1 MALQV
6 LVAGLV
12 VFAAHFLVLLFQRT
26 KIPDVL
32 ILMLGGI
39 VVGPLL
45 GILRPEHFGVAGQV
59 ATTVAL
65 IVILFESGLNLSLR
79 SLASA
84 FGQTMVI
91 SLLMWCITAATVA
104 VIMHALTP
112 VSWPMAIMAGAIMG
126 GTSSAVVVP
135 LIDAL
140 KMAPKPRNVLFLESA
155 LTDVLCIVGA
165 VAMLAA
171 VKGQGVGAGGVL
183 LSIMRSFGFAL
194 VIGVLAGVLW
204 SLIMGKVRRFPNTIF
219 TTVAYVFVVY
229 GVSEMW
235 GFSGAIAALA
245 FGVTLS
251 SLGGFHLGRRE
262 GGIEIK
268 EVSETDRLFFAEAV
282 FLLKTFFFIYLGI
295 SLRFDSVIY
304 FLIALAIIV
313 VVYVERFGLIRLV
326 ASRRYTSR
334 DAALMTTM
342 VPKGLAAAVLAT
354 LPAQHG
360 LLHAEW
366 VSGTVYMV
374 VLCSI
379 TLTAIL
385 VLAIEKTPLRGFYL
399 GVFRTFAPVEPALPA
414 DEAASEPALA
424 PADPTESAG
433 PAGPAEPPPS
443 PPPEIDVDVPPPAS
457 EP

>member
-45 GILRPEHFGVAGQV
+45 GIVRPEHFGVAGQV

-104 VIMHALTP
+104 GVMHAVTP
-112 VSWPMAIMAGAIMG
+112 LSWPMAIMAGAILG

-135 LIDAL
+135 MIDAL
-140 KMAPKPRNVLFLESA
+140 RMATKPRTVLFLESA

-171 VKGQGVGAGGVL
+171 VQGQGVGAGGVL
-183 LSIMRSFGFAL
+183 LSILRSFGFAL

-229 GVSEMW
+229 GVSEMF

-251 SLGGFHLGRRE
+251 SMGGVHIGRAG

-295 SLRFDSVIY
+295 SLRFDSVVY
-304 FLIALAIIV
+304 FLIALAIIA

-326 ASRRYTSR
+326 ASRGYTSR

-342 VPKGLAAAVLAT
+342 VPKGLAAAVLAS

-385 VLAIEKTPLRGFYL
+385 VLLIERTPVRGFYL
-399 GVFRTFAPVEPALPA
+399 RVFRTFAPVEPALPA
-414 DEAASEPALA
+414 EPSSETPALPAEPAV
-424 PADPTESAG
+424 TG
-433 PAGPAEPPPS
+433 EPPPS
-443 PPPEIDVDVPPPAS
+443 APPDPADPGRS
-457 EP
+457 ERD

>member
-12 VFAAHFLVLLFQRT
+12 VFAAHFLVLLFQKT
-26 KIPDVL
+26 KVPDVL

-45 GILRPEHFGVAGQV
+45 GILRPEHFGVAGSV

-104 VIMHALTP
+104 VIMRALTP

-140 KMAPKPRNVLFLESA
+140 KMAPKPRTVLFLESA

-171 VKGQGVGAGGVL
+171 VQGQGVGPGRIL
-183 LSIMRSFGFAL
+183 QSIAASFGMAL
-194 VIGVLAGVLW
+194 IIGVLAGFCW
-204 SLIMGKVRRFPNTIF
+204 SLLMGKVRQFPNTIF

-268 EVSETDRLFFAEAV
+268 EVSEVDRLFFAEAV

-295 SLRFDSVIY
+295 SLRFDSVVY

-313 VVYVERFGLIRLV
+313 PVYVERFGLIRLV
-326 ASRRYTSR
+326 ASRGYSRR

-360 LLHAEW
+360 LQHAEW

-385 VLAIEKTPLRGFYL
+385 VLLIEKTPIRGVYL
-399 GVFRTFAPVEPALPA
+399 SVFRTFAPVEPALRA
-414 DEAASEPALA
+414 DEAAPEPALA
-424 PADPTESAG
+424 PIDPAG
-433 PAGPAEPPPS
+433 PAGPAEPPPA
-443 PPPEIDVDVPPPAS
+443 PPPEIEVDVPPPAS